1 MQEETEVLEIYGAR
15 VHNLKNI
22 DLTFPRNQLVVIT
35 GLSGSGK
42 SSLAFDTIYAEGQRR
57 YLESFSAYARQFLG
71 NMERP
76 EVDKINGLSPVIS
89 IEQKTTN
96 LNPRSTVGTIT
107 EIYDFM
113 RLLFARAS
121 DAYSYVTGEKMI
133 KLSDE
138 QIIELIIQKFNGKKI
153 MLLAPLVKARKGHYR
168 ELFEQLSQQ
177 GYLRVRNDGN
187 LVELKKGLQLDR
199 YKTHDIELLID
210 RLEVGPGIQQ
220 RLNESLTLAMK
231 LGKGSIMI
239 IENGKDKENYYS
251 RHLMCPTSGISYDEP
266 QPNTFSFNSPYGACK
281 RCNGLGTIT
290 EVDIKSIIPDFK
302 KTIKAGGIIPLG
314 PQKDNWIFKQLIAL
328 GRKYQ
333 FNMST
338 PLDEISEESLNIIL
352 YGSDDVLNVA
362 SDQSGSAY
370 HQPSTYEGIV
380 NFIVNQENESA
391 SPSMKRWIQ
400 GFMQHVSCPECKGDR
415 LKKEALYFKINNKNI
430 SELANT
436 DIQILSD
443 WFSKLE
449 DKLSVKQ
456 KKIGTEVIKEIKKRI
471 KFLLDVGLDYLT
483 LNRSSKTLS
492 GGETQRIRLAT
503 QIGSQLVGV
512 LYILDEPSI
521 GLHQRDNVRLIK
533 SLQELRDAGKY
544 CYSSGT

>member
-436 DIQILSD
+436 
-443 WFSKLE
+443 
-449 DKLSVKQ
+449 
-456 KKIGTEVIKEIKKRI
+456 
-471 KFLLDVGLDYLT
+471 
-483 LNRSSKTLS
+483 
-492 GGETQRIRLAT
+492 
-503 QIGSQLVGV
+503 
-512 LYILDEPSI
+512 
-521 GLHQRDNVRLIK
+521 
-533 SLQELRDAGKY
+533 
-544 CYSSGT
+544 

>member
-1 MQEETEVLEIYGAR
+1 
-15 VHNLKNI
+15 
-22 DLTFPRNQLVVIT
+22 
-35 GLSGSGK
+35 
-42 SSLAFDTIYAEGQRR
+42 
-57 YLESFSAYARQFLG
+57 
-71 NMERP
+71 
-76 EVDKINGLSPVIS
+76 
-89 IEQKTTN
+89 
-96 LNPRSTVGTIT
+96 
-107 EIYDFM
+107 
-113 RLLFARAS
+113 
-121 DAYSYVTGEKMI
+121 
-133 KLSDE
+133 
-138 QIIELIIQKFNGKKI
+138 
-153 MLLAPLVKARKGHYR
+153 
-168 ELFEQLSQQ
+168 
-177 GYLRVRNDGN
+177 
-187 LVELKKGLQLDR
+187 
-199 YKTHDIELLID
+199 
-210 RLEVGPGIQQ
+210 
-220 RLNESLTLAMK
+220 
-231 LGKGSIMI
+231 MI

-415 LKKEALYFKINNKNI
+415 LKKKLF
-430 SELANT
+430 
-436 DIQILSD
+436 ILRST
-443 WFSKLE
+443 
-449 DKLSVKQ
+449 
-456 KKIGTEVIKEIKKRI
+456 IRI
-471 KFLLDVGLDYLT
+471 FQ
-483 LNRSSKTLS
+483 N
-492 GGETQRIRLAT
+492 
-503 QIGSQLVGV
+503 
-512 LYILDEPSI
+512 
-521 GLHQRDNVRLIK
+521 
-533 SLQELRDAGKY
+533 
-544 CYSSGT
+544 